1 MKMASGI
8 SANKL
13 ELLQIADAVAREKG
27 IEMDIVLSAMADA
40 IQKAAKARYGQE
52 NDIRVDID
60 AKTGETKLLRV
71 VTVVELVE
79 NDDTEI
85 SLAIAQRDNAEA
97 KLGDE
102 VIDELPPVEFGRIA
116 TQAAK
121 QVIVQR
127 VREAER
133 ERQYEEFKDRVGEII
148 SGVVKRVEY
157 GNAVLD
163 LGRSEAVVRRDNLIP
178 REVFRPGDRIRAYI
192 QNVRREQRG
201 PQVILSRTDPAFMSK
216 LFMQEVPE
224 IYDGV
229 IEVRA
234 VARDPGSRA
243 KIGVIS
249 NDPGIDPVGACVGM
263 RGSRVQAVVNELQG
277 EKVDIIPW
285 SPDPAAFIVNAL
297 APAEVTKVVLDE
309 DVQRIE
315 VVVPDEQL
323 SLAIGRRGQNVRL
336 ASQLT
341 GWDIDIM
348 TEAQESER
356 RQSEFAERT
365 ALFMHALDVDEMIAQ
380 LLASEGFA
388 TVEEVAYVPV
398 EEITYIEGFDEETAQ
413 EIQNRARDHLD
424 RENEKLDAQRK
435 EMGVGDD
442 LAAMEGLTPA
452 MLVRLGEND
461 IKSLEDFAGCVTDDL
476 TGWFET
482 VERRRVRQEGIL
494 DGFDINAEEAENMI
508 MAARVEAGWITQ
520 AELDQQRA
528 DEAARAAEEAA
539 AAAEEAGDDAG
550 KDVAPTASDVFG
562 DKTPAVK
569 TPAIETPAVETSDA
583 EAPEADDAA
592 SAAPSAE

>member
-1 MKMASGI
+1 MASGI

-27 IEMDIVLSAMADA
+27 IEMSIVLSAMADA

-60 AKTGETKLLRV
+60 PKTGETKLLRV

-85 SLAIAQRDNAEA
+85 SLAIARRDNPDAA
-97 KLGDE
+97 LGDE

-148 SGVVKRVEY
+148 NGVVKRVEY

-201 PQVILSRTDPAFMSK
+201 PQVILSRTDPSFMLK

-356 RQSEFAERT
+356 RQTEFVDRT
-365 ALFMHALDVDEMIAQ
+365 ALFMEALDVDEMIAQ

-398 EEITYIEGFDEETAQ
+398 EEITSIEGFDEETAQ

-424 RENEKLDAQRK
+424 RENEKLDLQRK

-442 LAAMEGLTPA
+442 LAAVEGLTPA

-508 MAARVEAGWITQ
+508 MAARVEARWITQ
-520 AELDQQRA
+520 EELDQQRA
-528 DEAARAAEEAA
+528 DEAARAAEEAMA
-539 AAAEEAGDDAG
+539 AAVEDAG
-550 KDVAPTASDVFG
+550 EGDAAPETAEN
-562 DKTPAVK
+562 PAH
-569 TPAIETPAVETSDA
+569 SDA
-583 EAPEADDAA
+583 SAD
-592 SAAPSAE
+592 PVAE